1 MYILRRV
8 TFGLSLFVTAAC
20 ADPATVIGPGGGAG
34 QPGAAGQPGSEPP
47 APDDPSLCV
56 IAPGSDPDSAGE
68 LRCLADYMA
77 LASQPADASIPGATS
92 VKVVV
97 DRADGNALYF
107 QNSKRYCVHWDFAS
121 THLSGGALPV
131 VSPLSQFNLTEY
143 YSPDRRFILGA
154 LSHYDG
160 PDRWVFELS
169 PYDAADEQLIETA
182 FDIVRQHSWVG
193 ADLTFHAT
201 SVRLEDTASR
211 LPADVPLTSTD
222 ELYQGI
228 DYQPLNPGKSTG
240 LLRFRT
246 AEEVDGGYTPFR
258 EIVVLDAVPNDIS
271 IVAGQITAEFQT
283 PLAHINVLAVN
294 RGTPNMALRGALELA
309 ELRALEGKWVEL
321 DVGPF
326 DWSVRE
332 ISAEEA
338 DAWWAAHAPEPL
350 TVQPMDLSVTDLRET
365 SAMLDL
371 EATSLGQGI
380 RQAIPVFGAKATNF
394 GALAN
399 AQRSGAFDALPD
411 IDKPG
416 PIAPAFGVP
425 MFYYDQF
432 MKDNGLYDRMR
443 TLMADPRWSDAVY
456 RGEALKLFKDELRAA
471 PMRAEVVAAIIQR
484 AAELFPGE
492 NIRFRSSTNSED
504 LGTFT
509 GAGLYDSETGV
520 PSVADGEKD
529 SVEWAVKKVWSQVWN
544 PRAYE
549 EREFFSMNHL
559 DVGMALLV
567 HANFPE
573 EETQGVAITN
583 NPFDTSGL
591 EPAFFVNGQVGNT
604 DVVTPDRGTLPEA
617 YLQYFGM
624 PGQPV
629 VYTQRST
636 LLPEG
641 QTVLNPEQ
649 AYRLGLALDA
659 IHKYFLPAYGS
670 AGGWYALEVD
680 WKFDD
685 KRVAG
690 TPSLYIKQARP
701 YPRPEYETTGG
712 CSPAP

>member
-1 MYILRRV
+1 MMMCWVRRL
-8 TFGLSLFVTAAC
+8 TFGLALLEALASCGEPARIVGTGPLQILGE
-20 ADPATVIGPGGGAG
+20 DPA
-34 QPGAAGQPGSEPP
+34 
-47 APDDPSLCV
+47 LCN
-56 IAPGSDPDSAGE
+56 IAEGSDPDFAAE
-68 LRCLADYMA
+68 LGCGADYAA
-77 LASQPADASIPGATS
+77 LASQPTDASIPGATS

-97 DRADGNALYF
+97 DRAAGNTLYF
-107 QNSKRYCVHWDFAS
+107 QNSKRYCVHWDFAAS
-121 THLSGGALPV
+121 HLSGGELPMV
-131 VSPLSQFNLTEY
+131 APLSQFNLTEY

-169 PYDAADEQLIETA
+169 PYDTADEALIQVA
-182 FDIVRQHSWVG
+182 FDIVRQHTWVG
-193 ADLTFHAT
+193 PELTFHPT
-201 SVRLEDTASR
+201 SVRLEATASR
-211 LPADVPLTSTD
+211 LPASIPLTSTD

-309 ELRALEGKWVEL
+309 ELRALEGRWVEL

-326 DWSVRE
+326 DWKIRE
-332 ISAEEA
+332 ISPEEA
-338 DAWWAAHAPEPL
+338 DAWWVEHAPEPL
-350 TVQPMDLSVTDLRET
+350 AVQPMNLSVTDLRET

-371 EATSLGQGI
+371 EASSLGDGI
-380 RQAIPVFGAKATNF
+380 RQAIPIFGAKATNY

-399 AQRSGAFDALPD
+399 AQRSSAFDALPD
-411 IDKPG
+411 IDQPG
-416 PIAPAFGVP
+416 PIAPGFGVP
-425 MFYYDQF
+425 MYYYDQF
-432 MKDNGLYDRMR
+432 MKDNGLYDRVR
-443 TLMADPRWSDAVY
+443 ALMADPRWSDAVY
-456 RGEALKLFKDELRAA
+456 RGQALDLFKKELRAA
-471 PMRAEVVAAIIQR
+471 PMRADVVAVITQR
-484 AAELFPGE
+484 GAELFPGE
-492 NIRFRSSTNSED
+492 NMRFRSSTNSED

-509 GAGLYDSETGV
+509 GAGLYDSETGILSV
-520 PSVADGEKD
+520 PGGEKD
-529 SVEWAVKKVWSQVWN
+529 SVEWAIKKVWSQVWN

-549 EREFFSMNHL
+549 EREYFSMNHL

-573 EETQGVAITN
+573 EEAQGVAITN

-591 EPAFFVNGQVGNT
+591 EPAFYVNGQVGNT

-617 YLQYFGM
+617 YLQYFGT
-624 PGQPV
+624 PGQPI

-636 LLPEG
+636 LVEQG
-641 QTVLNPEQ
+641 QTVLDPEQ

-659 IHKYFLPAYGS
+659 IHKYFLPAYGNAS
-670 AGGWYALEVD
+670 GWYALEVD

-685 KRVAG
+685 KRAPG
-690 TPSLYIKQARP
+690 SPSLFIKQARP
-701 YPRPEYETTGG
+701 YPRPRYETAGG
-712 CSPAP
+712 CQPAP